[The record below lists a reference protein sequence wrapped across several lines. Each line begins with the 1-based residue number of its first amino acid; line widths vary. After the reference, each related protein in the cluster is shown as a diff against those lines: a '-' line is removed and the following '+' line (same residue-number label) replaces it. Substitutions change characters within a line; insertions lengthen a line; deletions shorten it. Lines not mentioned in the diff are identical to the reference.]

1 MRAHS
6 SSRRATTISA
16 AAEGYQANAD
26 RYVKGRPDY
35 PPEIAAWLRD
45 VIGLHAGMTVI
56 DLGAG
61 TGKFTPR
68 LLETGAQV
76 IAVEPV
82 PQMLEKLSAALPQV
96 KTLAGTADAIP
107 LPDESVDAVVCAQS
121 FHWFATPQALAEIQR
136 ILKPGGKLGL
146 VWNMRDAR
154 VGWVRKLN
162 QIVDSHEGDA
172 PRFYT
177 GEWRKLFPFKGFE
190 PLQEQVFMLGH
201 RGAVPGAEDAQQR
214 IAGGG
219 KLLADR
225 RKIAPPSRIHHAVT
239 DGGLGRD
246 ELRAA
251 LDDVAQP
258 AELARPERGRHAGV
272 AHRPGRRARRS
283 WFAPQGPNRRD

>member
-1 MRAHS
+1 MTTPTHS
-6 SSRRATTISA
+6 IHHA

-35 PPEIAAWLRD
+35 PPEIADWLRD

-96 KTLAGTADAIP
+96 KTLAGTAEAIP

-121 FHWFATPQALAEIQR
+121 FHWFATQQALAEIQR

-177 GEWRKLFPFKGFE
+177 GEWRKFFPFKGFE

-201 RGAVPGAEDAQQR
+201 RGAVEDVIYNRVRSTSFIAALPPQQQEQVIDRLRQLVAEEE
-214 IAGGG
+214 
-219 KLLADR
+219 
-225 RKIAPPSRIHHAVT
+225 
-239 DGGLGRD
+239 
-246 ELRAA
+246 ELRGQDTVTVPYQTKAYFTTK
-251 LDDVAQP
+251 V
-258 AELARPERGRHAGV
+258 
-272 AHRPGRRARRS
+272 
-283 WFAPQGPNRRD
+283 